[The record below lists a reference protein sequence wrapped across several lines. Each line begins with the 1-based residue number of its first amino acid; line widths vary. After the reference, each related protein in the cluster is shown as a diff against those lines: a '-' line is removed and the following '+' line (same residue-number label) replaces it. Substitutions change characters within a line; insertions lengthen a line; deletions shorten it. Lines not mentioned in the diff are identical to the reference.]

1 MTISEEA
8 TAGES
13 RAVEAGSQLRRQVPA
28 FVMVGIFGVFVD
40 AGVTYALARGFH
52 VAPAFARP
60 PAFAV
65 ATVLNFAL
73 NRALT
78 FRDSGAPL
86 LRAFVRYV
94 MVCAAGLVINYA
106 VYLACVAAS
115 PLAGI
120 DVNQTPEILPLF
132 VAAGSAVAMVV
143 TFIGFRFFAF
153 RA

>member
-1 MTISEEA
+1 MTITEEA
-8 TAGES
+8 TAEQS
-13 RAVEAGSQLRRQVPA
+13 RAADAGSQLRRQVPA
-28 FVMVGIFGVFVD
+28 FVFVGVFGVFVD

-52 VAPAFARP
+52 ISPAFARP

-65 ATVLNFAL
+65 ATVVNFAL

-94 MVCAAGLVINYA
+94 MVCAAGLVVNYA
-106 VYLACVAAS
+106 VYLACIAAS
-115 PLAGI
+115 PFAGI
-120 DVNQTPEILPLF
+120 AVTPEILPLF
-132 VAAGSAVAMVV
+132 VAAGSAAAMVL
-143 TFIGFRFFAF
+143 TFVGFRFFAF